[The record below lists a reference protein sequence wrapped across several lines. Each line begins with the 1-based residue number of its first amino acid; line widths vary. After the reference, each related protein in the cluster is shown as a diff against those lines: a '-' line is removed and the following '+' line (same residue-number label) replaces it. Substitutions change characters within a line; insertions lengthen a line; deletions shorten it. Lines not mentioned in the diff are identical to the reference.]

1 MPQPHEIHTRRL
13 GDLITYVQNIVDEV
27 NDYLHSGNN
36 DPQQKQILVGKQASA
51 ISALQQ
57 AMDMQKDIL
66 GQLERGEELP
76 SRRATD
82 PQRGKPNLTAVESQ
96 ELNTIRRLAGIV
108 S

>member
-1 MPQPHEIHTRRL
+1 MPEPHEIHTRRL

-27 NDYLHSGNN
+27 NDYLRSGKD
-36 DPQQKQILVGKQASA
+36 DPQQKRILMGKQASA
-51 ISALQQ
+51 ISVLQQ
-57 AMDMQKDIL
+57 ATDMQKELMD
-66 GQLERGEELP
+66 QLSSGVSLP